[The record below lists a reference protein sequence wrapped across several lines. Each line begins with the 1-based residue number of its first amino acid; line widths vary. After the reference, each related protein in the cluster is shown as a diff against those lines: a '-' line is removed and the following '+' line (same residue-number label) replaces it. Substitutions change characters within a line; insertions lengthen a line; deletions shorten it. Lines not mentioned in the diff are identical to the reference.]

1 MSVVN
6 QIKAGGTTYNLAST
20 AYATCDTAAATQAKV
35 ATLAGFTLI
44 TGVTVHVK
52 FTNSNTASAPTLNV
66 NSTGAKNIVKYGTTG
81 AGTSATASWY
91 AGAVVSFTYDGT
103 SWIINNYKE
112 DTNTTYSSLKNPNAL
127 TLQLNGTT
135 SKTYDGSSAQTFN
148 VTASSIG
155 AAASSHNHDST
166 YLKLSGGTMTGDIA
180 FSATGT
186 TGTSSKITFSG
197 STDTAAIYYNVPTS
211 DQGNLV
217 FDMGDDTNAYIQFAE
232 SGTVGSYISPSDGT
246 YHGNATSATI
256 ASTVK
261 DAGDGRTLSFNYSAV
276 GMSSTSWLG
285 SWDGNTL
292 KAISPSNVTAGSAT
306 KLATARTVRTNLAST
321 STASFD
327 GSANI
332 TPGVTGTLPIANG
345 GTGNTI
351 GQAETLKKVS
361 VSGNNTNN
369 YPFHRFAYVTG
380 VTGQYSDTD
389 SIFLIRQ
396 MYDGGYF
403 GIVKVSMRTNGSN
416 SAVSVTARW
425 LVRYGWAVDAVQFGR
440 YGVTGNSC
448 YADIFL
454 KTPGAYPRTE
464 VVRLSS
470 GTSGWTMCDS
480 NETSS
485 TTTSDRG
492 SSTNCYS
499 SISDAATQLHS
510 GTAYT
515 ATGSSIDSGIANSA
529 NSLSGTLSVS
539 HGGTGATT
547 LASGTVLIGNGTGAI
562 QTRNIMNNQTQ
573 TNMGWTPSNGSYLT
587 TANTLAYWNGAYT
600 GTRSNLV
607 YCKNG
612 EIATTDIVVVSS
624 TQPSASTCKI
634 WIKP

>member
-155 AAASSHNHDST
+155 AAASSHTHSASDITSGT
-166 YLKLSGGTMTGDIA
+166 LGVACGGTGKTTAKDAANNFLNALDTGGAVPVDADYYISQYVNGGTSTITYHRRPVSALYSYIKGKTDTLYATKSHTHGAGDITSGTLA
-180 FSATGT
+180 VARGGTGLT
-186 TGTSSKITFSG
+186 ASPSMLTNLG
-197 STDTAAIYYNVPTS
+197 STSAANVL
-211 DQGNLV
+211 Q
-217 FDMGDDTNAYIQFAE
+217 A
-232 SGTVGSYISPSDGT
+232 SP
-246 YHGNATSATI
+246 
-256 ASTVK
+256 
-261 DAGDGRTLSFNYSAV
+261 R
-276 GMSSTSWLG
+276 
-285 SWDGNTL
+285 
-292 KAISPSNVTAGSAT
+292 
-306 KLATARTVRTNLAST
+306 
-321 STASFD
+321 
-327 GSANI
+327 
-332 TPGVTGTLPIANG
+332 PGVTGTLPIANG

-361 VSGNNTNN
+361 VSGDNTNN

-396 MYDGGYF
+396 MYNDGYF
-403 GIVKVSMRTNGSN
+403 GIVKVSMRTNSSN
-416 SAVSVTARW
+416 SAVNVAARW

-454 KTPGAYPRTE
+454 KTPGSYPRTE

-470 GTSGWTMCDS
+470 GTFGWTMCDS
-480 NETSS
+480 REASS
-485 TTTSDRG
+485 TTTSSRG
-492 SSTNCYS
+492 TSTNCYS

-515 ATGSSIDSGIANSA
+515 ATGSATDSGIANSA

-573 TNMGWTPSNGSYLT
+573 TNMGWTTSNGSYLT

-600 GTRSNLV
+600 GTESNLV